1 VESGLAISHYDRDK
15 IELDFMPA
23 SLTERLSLPAVQN
36 PPRKRWT
43 RAECERLEALGIF
56 EQQHVELIEGELID
70 KMGKNRPHVN
80 TAALLTAWLI
90 QVFGGLRVNAEA
102 PMDVAPED
110 NPTNQPVPDLIV
122 LTRNYSA
129 SGFLS
134 TTPQPKDLDLVVEI
148 ADTSLAFD
156 LTVKATLYARA
167 AIAEYW
173 VLDVP
178 GRRLI
183 VHREPQSGQY
193 GSVIAYSEQEGIAP
207 LGAPNSTFQVRDVF
221 PE

>member
-1 VESGLAISHYDRDK
+1 MPHYERDK
-15 IELDFMPA
+15 IELGIMPA
-23 SLTERLSLPAVQN
+23 SLTVPLPPAVQS
-36 PPRKRWT
+36 PPRKRWN

-70 KMGKNRPHVN
+70 KMGKNRPHVDSA
-80 TAALLTAWLI
+80 TLLFGWLI
-90 QVFGGLRVNAEA
+90 QVFGLRFVNNEA
-102 PMDVAPED
+102 PIDVAPED

-122 LTRNYSA
+122 LKREY
-129 SGFLS
+129 SGFRS
-134 TTPQPKDLDLVVEI
+134 AAPQPKDLDLVLEI

-156 LTVKATLYARA
+156 LSVKAALYARA
-167 AIAEYW
+167 GIVEYW

-183 VHREPQSGQY
+183 VHREPKDGQY
-193 GSVIAYSEQEGIAP
+193 GSVTAYNEREGIAP
-207 LGAPNSTFQVRDVF
+207 LSAPDSSFQIRDVF